1 MWSLMQ
7 AAHAV
12 ESQLEEALAQVELS
26 GAKLA
31 ALTQL
36 VEADEPVPL
45 VVLAQVLERPRNEV
59 EAELRDLAASYIA
72 EGRGFDVREVAGDEK
87 KIWWERAAAAYPPY
101 NEYQART
108 DREIP
113 LFVATRRA

>member
-31 ALTQL
+31 ALT
-36 VEADEPVPL
+36 
-45 VVLAQVLERPRNEV
+45 
-59 EAELRDLAASYIA
+59 S
-72 EGRGFDVREVAGDEK
+72 
-87 KIWWERAAAAYPPY
+87 
-101 NEYQART
+101 
-108 DREIP
+108 
-113 LFVATRRA
+113 

>member
-1 MWSLMQ
+1 MNKRHAPRRRGPEASDDVMWSLMQ

-12 ESQLEEALAQVELS
+12 ESQLEEALAQVDLS

-45 VVLAQVLERPRNEV
+45 G
-59 EAELRDLAASYIA
+59 DLAAHSA
-72 EGRGFDVREVAGDEK
+72 CVRSNITPPVDRPKPDKLVRRVAD
-87 KIWWERAAAAYPPY
+87 AA
-101 NEYQART
+101 
-108 DREIP
+108 DR
-113 LFVATRRA
+113 RR